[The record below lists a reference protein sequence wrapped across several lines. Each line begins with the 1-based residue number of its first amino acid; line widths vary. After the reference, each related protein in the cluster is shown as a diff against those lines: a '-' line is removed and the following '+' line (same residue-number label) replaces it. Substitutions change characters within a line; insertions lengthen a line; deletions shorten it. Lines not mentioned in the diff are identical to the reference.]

1 MNKLHYVLTNDVY
14 SYKGNLY
21 AAKGDVVSCIARHG
35 SIWIVKT
42 ATGKKFSVR
51 AEQLDIL

>member
-1 MNKLHYVLTNDVY
+1 MNEPRYVLMHDVH
-14 SYKGNLY
+14 SYKGKLY
-21 AAKGDVVSCIARHG
+21 AVKGDVVSCIAKHG